1 MYKLSFIIFVL
12 SIFSYQAYAQST
24 SRADQSLLI
33 GRTGIAGSAR
43 IQAIG
48 GGATALGGDIS
59 SAMLN
64 PAGLGFYN
72 RSSVAITP
80 SFVYNSTD
88 VSFLGNNASGF
99 QNDFNI
105 ANFGIVFRSNTDN
118 TIPRDWKGGAFAIT
132 FNRLNT
138 YDANYSYS
146 GINEISIINNFVG
159 ATNGRNPLDLNAD
172 ISRNLIDVP
181 QAAFTNNLIFAG
193 GGDNP
198 DYFAAIPETD
208 VTADQIGDIEERG
221 QQTQWNIAYGGNFKD
236 KLYIGANIGLRT
248 LSYRKSRTH
257 DEIYQGQTGD
267 PFSPVPSDDALTVEL
282 VDFVYFEDN
291 LEISGEGINA
301 NLGLIYRPIDQL
313 TVGLSYQTPTIFSLD
328 YQESFILESAV
339 LGIQKPDSSF
349 NREVITPSSL
359 FQYNM
364 GLRTPSRLSA
374 GATYF
379 FQKYGFLTANVD
391 YLNYANSAFS
401 SRELSSNEVNDG
413 NNGIEND
420 LASAININVGGEARY
435 DVFRFRL
442 GYAYQSDPTNYGEG
456 SIDRGIQTFSTGVG
470 INSPKFFADL
480 TVSNTRYTSDFEP
493 YFSQASFY
501 TPREVSTVRGMLTLG
516 FNF

>member
-1 MYKLSFIIFVL
+1 MYKLSFIIFIL

-80 SFVYNSTD
+80 SFMYNSSD

-146 GINEISIINNFVG
+146 GINQSSIIDNFVG
-159 ATNGRNPLDLNAD
+159 ATNGINPSDLNAD
-172 ISRNLIDVP
+172 IADNFIDVP

-193 GGDNP
+193 FGDNP
-198 DYFAAIPETD
+198 NYFAAIPEG

-236 KLYIGANIGLRT
+236 KLYIGASIGFRT

-257 DEIYQGQTGD
+257 DEIYQGQTGE
-267 PFSPVPSDDALTVEL
+267 PFPPVSDDDALTVEL
-282 VDFVYFEDN
+282 VDYVYFEDN
-291 LEISGEGINA
+291 LEISGGGINA

-313 TVGLSYQTPTIFSLD
+313 TVGLSYQTPTLFSLD
-328 YQESFILESAV
+328 YRENFTLESAV
-339 LGIQKPDSSF
+339 LGIQIADSSF
-349 NREVITPSSL
+349 NREAITPSSL
-359 FQYNM
+359 FEYSM

-379 FQKYGFLTANVD
+379 FQKYGFLTANID

-401 SRELSSNEVNDG
+401 SRDLPSNDINDD
-413 NNGIEND
+413 NIGIEND
-420 LASAININVGGEARY
+420 LTSAININVGGEARY
-435 DVFRFRL
+435 DMFRFRL

-456 SIDRGIQTFSTGVG
+456 SIDRAIQTFSTGVG
-470 INSPKFFADL
+470 ISSPKFFADL
-480 TVSNTRYTSDFEP
+480 TVANSHYNADFVP
-493 YFSQASFY
+493 YFGDPYVA
-501 TPREVSTVRGMLTLG
+501 REVSTVRGMLTLG